1 MIERFINIFIGTE
14 CSVFLILPILQTI
27 GSFDQWARTKEREKE
42 RKQQKQRRTRSIAAE
57 PWGDLFELIPI
68 PLEPRG
74 DGGGRT
80 AGKGAVGEESEKEMK
95 EKEETRWVGKGPV
108 DILMQFARKVQ
119 EPRRSRN
126 LSCLMLRRA
135 KATEDRWRHCFQP
148 PVPPSQDPPPP
159 YV

>member
-1 MIERFINIFIGTE
+1 MKNER
-14 CSVFLILPILQTI
+14 V
-27 GSFDQWARTKEREKE
+27 REREKA
-42 RKQQKQRRTRSIAAE
+42 RARSIAE
-57 PWGDLFELIPI
+57 PWGDLLELIPI

-74 DGGGRT
+74 NGGGRT
-80 AGKGAVGEESEKEMK
+80 AGKGAVGEESEEEMK
-95 EKEETRWVGKGPV
+95 EKEETRWVGEGPV

-148 PVPPSQDPPPP
+148 PCPTLPRPTSPVRIAQRPPHPEPMRNDRGGHLGWR
-159 YV
+159 VIERKR